1 MNINENQN
9 CGICG
14 CEEFQIIANKKKI
27 RFKCYGYDKKI
38 LKCNNCGQ
46 VQLLPSWT
54 ENELNELYSKYSGK
68 KDFVGQNR
76 VEDKRFYLD
85 RFIKKKDRVLEIGCG
100 LGGNLKKLKE
110 SGYNVIGIDKDPKVC
125 DNILIFNKDFQEL
138 DEKKNKYDFIYSI
151 HVMEHIPDPKIF
163 VRKIINS
170 LTIDGRFVL
179 EVPSIDDP
187 LLSIYKIKEF
197 NRFYWYPYHLYFYN
211 KQTLKNLFAQF
222 GEINYHIKLSQR
234 YGIRN
239 HLSWLI
245 KRKPGSNN
253 KKIPVLDG
261 IYMFLLT
268 KVLNVSDTIIVHGEK
283 K

>member
-1 MNINENQN
+1 
-9 CGICG
+9 
-14 CEEFQIIANKKKI
+14 
-27 RFKCYGYDKKI
+27 
-38 LKCNNCGQ
+38 
-46 VQLLPSWT
+46 
-54 ENELNELYSKYSGK
+54 
-68 KDFVGQNR
+68 
-76 VEDKRFYLD
+76 
-85 RFIKKKDRVLEIGCG
+85 
-100 LGGNLKKLKE
+100 
-110 SGYNVIGIDKDPKVC
+110 
-125 DNILIFNKDFQEL
+125 
-138 DEKKNKYDFIYSI
+138 
-151 HVMEHIPDPKIF
+151 MEHIPDPKIF